1 MIKNEIRMHL
11 AYGKYAGEAST
22 CGYANIWK
30 QAFGTEEAAVKAASS
45 LNKSP
50 KRRHEVEAYP
60 CYWCSN
66 LDDDGCHTV
75 DVVELSWHIGRK
87 LTDRERAVF
96 SLHGFIDMEVIEIG
110 YADPIFGAE
119 SIQELKVHNRLLCQG
134 DYCCVHNPSN
144 HPLKNAPLNWR
155 ADRGMMERICSH
167 GVGHPD
173 PDDMLFKKTN
183 NIPYDSIHGCDW
195 CCVGGF

>member
-11 AYGKYAGEAST
+11 AFGKYAGRAAT
-22 CGYANIWK
+22 CGTKNIHVS
-30 QAFGTEEAAVKAASS
+30 EMAAIKAANS
-45 LNKSP
+45 LNKSG
-50 KRRHEVEAYP
+50 KGRNVVEAYP
-60 CYWCSN
+60 CYWCN
-66 LDDDGCHTV
+66 DGEVLALFLASGT
-75 DVVELSWHIGRK
+75 DVIPQNWHIGRK

-96 SLHGFIDMEVIEIG
+96 SLHGFIDMETVEIG
-110 YADPIFGAE
+110 YADPVFGAE

-195 CCVGGF
+195 CCVGGH